1 MIATMPSNG
10 YNYERFDRYVES
22 GAEVAEFTAF
32 PHHLHAGE
40 PAPDASLTA
49 LNDGTQLRLSE
60 LWADRNLVVEFG
72 SFT

>member
-1 MIATMPSNG
+1 MSSTG

-22 GAEVAEFTAF
+22 GAEMAEFAAF
-32 PHHLHAGE
+32 PGHLRAGD
-40 PAPDASLTA
+40 PAPDASLTV
-49 LNDGTQLRLSE
+49 LNDGTRVRLSE